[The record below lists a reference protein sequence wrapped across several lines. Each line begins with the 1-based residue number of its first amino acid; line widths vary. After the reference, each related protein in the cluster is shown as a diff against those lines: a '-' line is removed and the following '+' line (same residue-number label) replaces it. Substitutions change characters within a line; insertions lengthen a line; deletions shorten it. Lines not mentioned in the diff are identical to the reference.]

1 MNEIRK
7 NTEKEEPIVTA
18 KFKMPTITKVI
29 LIFFICDTALYAL
42 SCLIVLA
49 ISNERM
55 LESYIIQMILG
66 ILLTA
71 FLVIVF
77 VFSSKAIESS
87 SCTVTDKRIYG
98 VTARFLSKRNFS
110 YRIDMIDNVEVGSF
124 MGLRTL
130 ILHFRQDGAIGQ
142 QANVQART
150 GGIGGM
156 NALGGNLFVVNYLTD
171 HSAKEVY
178 ENISKLLLS
187 IKNDKDVQVDLEMK
201 KVEIEEKKAQAFMA
215 MASNMDEGN
224 GERQINNQGGKD
236 YIAQLKELNE
246 LKEQGILTEEEFKEK
261 KKQLLSKE

>member
-7 NTEKEEPIVTA
+7 NAEKEETIVTA

-29 LIFFICDTALYAL
+29 LIYFICNAALYAL
-42 SCLIVLA
+42 ACLILA
-49 ISNERM
+49 IIVERD
-55 LESYIIQMILG
+55 LESYIIQTSIG

-71 FLVIVF
+71 FLVILF
-77 VFSSKAIESS
+77 IFSSKAIKSS

-110 YRIDMIDNVEVGSF
+110 YRMDMIDNVEVGSSL
-124 MGLRTL
+124 GLRTL
-130 ILHFRQDGAIGQ
+130 VLHFRQDGAIGQ

-150 GGIGGM
+150 GGVGGM
-156 NALGGNLFVVNYLTD
+156 NAIGGNLFVVNYLTE
-171 HSAKEVY
+171 HSAQEVY

-187 IKNDKDVQVDLEMK
+187 IKNDKDVQADLEMK

-215 MASNMDEGN
+215 MASNRGEGN
-224 GERQINNQGGKD
+224 GQGQINNQGGKD